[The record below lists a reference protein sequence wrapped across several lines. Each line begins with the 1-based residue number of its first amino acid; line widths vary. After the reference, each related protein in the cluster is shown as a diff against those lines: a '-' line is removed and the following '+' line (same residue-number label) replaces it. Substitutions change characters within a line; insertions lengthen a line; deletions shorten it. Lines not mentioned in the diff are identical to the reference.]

1 MTFNTQKLENYF
13 SDIINKD
20 KPARYVVGY
29 SGGIDSTVL
38 LHAINKMTE
47 HIPVVAVHINHQ
59 LIPQAAEWE
68 KHCRKF
74 SESISVEFL
83 SRKVIIDMNSG
94 YGLEAASR
102 KGRYDSF
109 KQLIRKNDYLLT
121 AHNQDDQVET
131 VLLNIF
137 RGCGL
142 RGIRGIPASRKF
154 FEGRLVRPLLRV
166 SRNEISEYAKKY
178 KLNWIED
185 PSNQYQKYDRNFLR
199 HKILAQLKTRWP
211 AVNNNVRKT
220 SELASEINAELK
232 EIALI
237 DAPLFYKNNQLDIR
251 GIKNLSP
258 ARQKNILR
266 YALLSLGFPLPSSI
280 KLNQIINEVINAR
293 VDRQPLVQWSDV
305 QVRRYRKKIYFLS
318 EYFQP
323 KDNNIEKIYL
333 NGPNWQLGKG
343 LGSLSLEKSDIGIK
357 RSIAKE
363 GFNVTF
369 RAGGEK
375 IKPLGSGYSRKVK
388 KLFQEAAVVPWMREN
403 IPLLFYE
410 GNLIAVADMWL
421 DKSYATDNG
430 YIIRWNERP
439 KIH

>member
-13 SDIINKD
+13 SDLIDKD

-38 LHAINKMTE
+38 LHAINKMTG

-102 KGRYDSF
+102 KERYDSF

-178 KLNWIED
+178 KLSWIED

-232 EIALI
+232 EIAFI
-237 DAPLFYKNNQLDIR
+237 DAPLFYKNNQLDIQA
-251 GIKNLSP
+251 IKNLSP

-266 YALLSLGFPLPSSI
+266 YALLSLGFPLPSSV

-421 DKSYATDNG
+421 DKSYAADNG

>member
-13 SDIINKD
+13 SDLIDKD

-38 LHAINKMTE
+38 LHAINKMTGD
-47 HIPVVAVHINHQ
+47 IPVVAVHINHQ

-232 EIALI
+232 EIAFI

-251 GIKNLSP
+251 AIKNLSP

-293 VDRQPLVQWSDV
+293 VDRQPLVQWSDI

-388 KLFQEAAVVPWMREN
+388 KLLQEAAVVPWMREN

>member
-38 LHAINKMTE
+38 LHAINKMTG

-94 YGLEAASR
+94 DGLEAASR

-109 KQLIRKNDYLLT
+109 KQLIKKNDYLLT

-178 KLNWIED
+178 KLSW
-185 PSNQYQKYDRNFLR
+185 
-199 HKILAQLKTRWP
+199 
-211 AVNNNVRKT
+211 
-220 SELASEINAELK
+220 
-232 EIALI
+232 
-237 DAPLFYKNNQLDIR
+237 
-251 GIKNLSP
+251 
-258 ARQKNILR
+258 
-266 YALLSLGFPLPSSI
+266 
-280 KLNQIINEVINAR
+280 
-293 VDRQPLVQWSDV
+293 
-305 QVRRYRKKIYFLS
+305 
-318 EYFQP
+318 
-323 KDNNIEKIYL
+323 
-333 NGPNWQLGKG
+333 
-343 LGSLSLEKSDIGIK
+343 
-357 RSIAKE
+357 
-363 GFNVTF
+363 
-369 RAGGEK
+369 
-375 IKPLGSGYSRKVK
+375 
-388 KLFQEAAVVPWMREN
+388 
-403 IPLLFYE
+403 
-410 GNLIAVADMWL
+410 
-421 DKSYATDNG
+421 
-430 YIIRWNERP
+430 
-439 KIH
+439 

>member
-13 SDIINKD
+13 SDLIDKD

-38 LHAINKMTE
+38 LHAINKMTGD
-47 HIPVVAVHINHQ
+47 IPVVAVHINHQ

-166 SRNEISEYAKKY
+166 SRNEISEYANKY
-178 KLNWIED
+178 KLSWIED

-220 SELASEINAELK
+220 SELASEINEELK
-232 EIALI
+232 EIAFI

-293 VDRQPLVQWSDV
+293 VDRQPLVQWSDI

-375 IKPLGSGYSRKVK
+375 IKPLGSGYSRNVK
-388 KLFQEAAVVPWMREN
+388 KLFQEDAVVPWMREN
-403 IPLLFYE
+403 IPLLLYE

>member
-13 SDIINKD
+13 SDLIDKD

-38 LHAINKMTE
+38 LHAINKMTG

-102 KGRYDSF
+102 KERYDSF

-178 KLNWIED
+178 KLSWIED

-232 EIALI
+232 EIAFI

-251 GIKNLSP
+251 AIKNLSP

-266 YALLSLGFPLPSSI
+266 YALLSLGFPLPSSV

-421 DKSYATDNG
+421 DKSYAADNG

>member
-1 MTFNTQKLENYF
+1 MTFNTQKLENYL
-13 SDIINKD
+13 SDLIVKD

-38 LHAINKMTE
+38 LHAINKMAGYT
-47 HIPVVAVHINHQ
+47 PVVAVHINHQ

-68 KHCRKF
+68 KHSRKF

-109 KQLIRKNDYLLT
+109 KQLIKKNDYLLT

-154 FEGRLVRPLLRV
+154 FEGKLVRPLLRV
-166 SRNEISEYAKKY
+166 SRDEISEYAKKY

-199 HKILAQLKTRWP
+199 HEILAQLKSRWP

-220 SELASEINAELK
+220 SELASEINEELK
-232 EIALI
+232 EIAFI

-251 GIKNLSP
+251 IIKNLSP

-266 YALLSLGFPLPSSI
+266 YALLSLGLPLPSSI
-280 KLNQIINEVINAR
+280 KLNQVINEVINAR
-293 VDRQPLVQWSDV
+293 VDRQPLVQWSNV
-305 QVRRYRKKIYFLS
+305 QIRRYRKKIYFLS

-323 KDNNIEKIYL
+323 KKNNIEKIYL
-333 NGPNWQLGKG
+333 NGPNWKLGKG

-357 RSIAKE
+357 KSIAKE

-375 IKPLGSGYSRKVK
+375 IKPLGSEYSRKVK

-403 IPLLFYE
+403 IPLLLYE
-410 GNLIAVADMWL
+410 GNLVAVADMWL
-421 DKSYATDNG
+421 DKSYAADNG

>member
-1 MTFNTQKLENYF
+1 MTFNTQKLEIYF
-13 SDIINKD
+13 SDLIDKD

-38 LHAINKMTE
+38 LHAINKMTGD
-47 HIPVVAVHINHQ
+47 IPVVAVHINHQ

-293 VDRQPLVQWSDV
+293 VDRQPLVQWSDI

-410 GNLIAVADMWL
+410 GNLVAVADMWL
-421 DKSYATDNG
+421 DKSYAADNG

>member
-13 SDIINKD
+13 SDLIDKD

-38 LHAINKMTE
+38 LHAINKMTG

-59 LIPQAAEWE
+59 LIPQAEEWE

-109 KQLIRKNDYLLT
+109 KQLIKKNDYLLT

-142 RGIRGIPASRKF
+142 RGIRGIPTSRKF

-185 PSNQYQKYDRNFLR
+185 PSNKYQKYDRNFLR

-232 EIALI
+232 EIAFI
-237 DAPLFYKNNQLDIR
+237 DAPLFYESNQLDMR
-251 GIKNLSP
+251 VIKYLSP

-323 KDNNIEKIYL
+323 KENNTEKIYL

-375 IKPLGSGYSRKVK
+375 IKPLGSGYSRKIK

-410 GNLIAVADMWL
+410 GNLVAVADMWL
-421 DKSYATDNG
+421 DKSYAADNG

>member
-13 SDIINKD
+13 SDLIDKD

-38 LHAINKMTE
+38 LHAINKMIG
-47 HIPVVAVHINHQ
+47 HIPVIAVHINHQ

-102 KGRYDSF
+102 KERYDSF

-178 KLNWIED
+178 KLSWIED

-220 SELASEINAELK
+220 SELASEINEELK
-232 EIALI
+232 EIAFI
-237 DAPLFYKNNQLDIR
+237 DAPLFQKNNQLDIR
-251 GIKNLSP
+251 AIKNLSP

-421 DKSYATDNG
+421 DKSYAADNG

>member
-13 SDIINKD
+13 SDLIDKD

-38 LHAINKMTE
+38 LHAINKMTG

-166 SRNEISEYAKKY
+166 PRNEISEYAKKY
-178 KLNWIED
+178 KLSWIED

-232 EIALI
+232 EIAFI
-237 DAPLFYKNNQLDIR
+237 DAPLFYKNNQLDIQA
-251 GIKNLSP
+251 IKNLSP

-280 KLNQIINEVINAR
+280 KLNQVINEVINAR

-357 RSIAKE
+357 KSIAKE
-363 GFNVTF
+363 GLIVTF

-421 DKSYATDNG
+421 DKSYAADNG

>member
-13 SDIINKD
+13 SDLIDKD

-38 LHAINKMTE
+38 LHAINKMTG

-102 KGRYDSF
+102 KERYDSF

-178 KLNWIED
+178 KLSWIED

-220 SELASEINAELK
+220 SELASEINEELK
-232 EIALI
+232 EIAFI

-251 GIKNLSP
+251 AIKNLSP

-266 YALLSLGFPLPSSI
+266 YALLSLGFPLPSSV

-421 DKSYATDNG
+421 DKSYAADNG

>member
-13 SDIINKD
+13 SDLIDKD

-38 LHAINKMTE
+38 LHAINKMTG

-102 KGRYDSF
+102 KKRYDSF

-166 SRNEISEYAKKY
+166 PRNEISEYAKKY
-178 KLNWIED
+178 KLSWIED

-232 EIALI
+232 EIAFI

-251 GIKNLSP
+251 AIKNLSP

-280 KLNQIINEVINAR
+280 KLNQVIYEVINAR
-293 VDRQPLVQWSDV
+293 VDRQPLVQWSGV
-305 QVRRYRKKIYFLS
+305 QVRRYRNKIYFLS
-318 EYFQP
+318 EDFKP
-323 KDNNIEKIYL
+323 KKNNTGKIYL
-333 NGPNWQLGKG
+333 NGSNWQLGKG

-357 RSIAKE
+357 KSIAKE
-363 GFNVTF
+363 GLIVTF

-375 IKPLGSGYSRKVK
+375 IKPLGSEYSRKVK
-388 KLFQEAAVVPWMREN
+388 KLFQEAAVVPWMRKN
-403 IPLLFYE
+403 IPLLLYE
-410 GNLIAVADMWL
+410 GNLVAVADMWL
-421 DKSYATDNG
+421 DNSYVADGG

-439 KIH
+439 KIY

>member
-1 MTFNTQKLENYF
+1 MTFNTQKLENYL
-13 SDIINKD
+13 SDLIDKD

-38 LHAINKMTE
+38 LYAINKMAGYT
-47 HIPVVAVHINHQ
+47 PVVAVHINHQ
-59 LIPQAAEWE
+59 LIPQAEEWE
-68 KHCRKF
+68 EHCRKF
-74 SESISVEFL
+74 SESISVKFL
-83 SRKVIIDMNSG
+83 SRKIIIDMNSG

-109 KQLIRKNDYLLT
+109 KQLIKKNDYLLT

-131 VLLNIF
+131 VLLNVF

-178 KLNWIED
+178 KLDWIED
-185 PSNQYQKYDRNFLR
+185 PSNQYQGHDRNFLR
-199 HKILAQLKTRWP
+199 HEILAQIKSRWP
-211 AVNNNVRKT
+211 AVNNNVWKT
-220 SELASEINAELK
+220 SELASEINEELK
-232 EIALI
+232 EIAFI
-237 DAPLFYKNNQLDIR
+237 DAPHFYENNQLDIR
-251 GIKNLSP
+251 AIKNLSP

-280 KLNQIINEVINAR
+280 KLNQVIYEVINAR
-293 VDRQPLVQWSDV
+293 VDRQPLVQWSGV
-305 QVRRYRKKIYFLS
+305 QVRRYRNKIYFLS
-318 EYFQP
+318 EDFKP
-323 KDNNIEKIYL
+323 KKNNTGKIYL

-343 LGSLSLEKSDIGIK
+343 LGSLSLEESDVGIK
-357 RSIAKE
+357 KSIVKE

-375 IKPLGSGYSRKVK
+375 IKPLGSGYSLKVK
-388 KLFQEAAVVPWMREN
+388 KLFQEAAVVPWMRKN
-403 IPLLFYE
+403 IPLLLYK
-410 GNLIAVADMWL
+410 GNLVAVADMWL
-421 DKSYATDNG
+421 DNNYVTDSG
-430 YIIRWNERP
+430 YIIRWNEKP

>member
-13 SDIINKD
+13 SDLIDKG

-38 LHAINKMTE
+38 LHAINKMAG

-178 KLNWIED
+178 KLSWIED

-280 KLNQIINEVINAR
+280 KLNQVINEVINAR

-323 KDNNIEKIYL
+323 KENNTEKIYL

-343 LGSLSLEKSDIGIK
+343 LGNLSLEKSDIGIK

-421 DKSYATDNG
+421 DKSYAADNG

>member
-13 SDIINKD
+13 SDLIDKD

-232 EIALI
+232 EIAFI
-237 DAPLFYKNNQLDIR
+237 DAPLFYKNNQLDIQA
-251 GIKNLSP
+251 IKNLSP

-293 VDRQPLVQWSDV
+293 VDRQPLVQWSNV

-410 GNLIAVADMWL
+410 GNLVAVADMWL

>member
-13 SDIINKD
+13 SDLIDKG

-38 LHAINKMTE
+38 LHAINKMTG

-94 YGLEAASR
+94 DGLEAASR

-109 KQLIRKNDYLLT
+109 KQLIKKNDYLLT

-199 HKILAQLKTRWP
+199 HEILAQLKTRWP
-211 AVNNNVRKT
+211 AVNNNVWKT
-220 SELASEINAELK
+220 SELASEINEELK
-232 EIALI
+232 EIAFI
-237 DAPLFYKNNQLDIR
+237 DAPLFYESNQLDMR
-251 GIKNLSP
+251 VIKDLSP

-323 KDNNIEKIYL
+323 KENNTEKIYL

-410 GNLIAVADMWL
+410 GNLVAVADMWL
-421 DKSYATDNG
+421 DKSYAADNG

>member
-13 SDIINKD
+13 SDLIDKD

-232 EIALI
+232 EIAFI

-251 GIKNLSP
+251 AIKNLSP

-293 VDRQPLVQWSDV
+293 VDRQPLVQWSDI

-421 DKSYATDNG
+421 DKSYAADNG

>member
-13 SDIINKD
+13 SDLIDKD

-38 LHAINKMTE
+38 LHAINKMIG

-102 KGRYDSF
+102 KERYDSF

-178 KLNWIED
+178 KLSWIED

-232 EIALI
+232 EIAFI

-251 GIKNLSP
+251 AIKNLSP

-421 DKSYATDNG
+421 DKSYAADNG

>member
-13 SDIINKD
+13 SDLIDKG

-38 LHAINKMTE
+38 LHAINKMAG

-94 YGLEAASR
+94 DGLEAASR
-102 KGRYDSF
+102 KERYDSF
-109 KQLIRKNDYLLT
+109 KQLIKKNDYLLT

-178 KLNWIED
+178 KLSWIED

-211 AVNNNVRKT
+211 AVNNNVWKT
-220 SELASEINAELK
+220 SELASEINEELK
-232 EIALI
+232 EIAFI
-237 DAPLFYKNNQLDIR
+237 DAPLFYESNQLDMR
-251 GIKNLSP
+251 VIKDLSP

-280 KLNQIINEVINAR
+280 KLNQVINEVINAR

-323 KDNNIEKIYL
+323 KENNTEKIYL

-388 KLFQEAAVVPWMREN
+388 KLFQEAAVVPWMRKN

-410 GNLIAVADMWL
+410 GNLVAVADLWL
-421 DKSYATDNG
+421 DKSYAADNG